1 MDCGWDRNEDG
12 GQGLSWEEIYLHSI
26 RLLLQKEEPEVIS
39 EGKPLSKRGTCEME
53 SKLAPRLRQWGFIKK
68 KGMNKV
74 KNHEKCN
81 KTINIIKC

>member
-1 MDCGWDRNEDG
+1 MDCGRDRNEDG
-12 GQGLSWEEIYLHSI
+12 GQGLGWEEIYLHSI

-39 EGKPLSKRGTCEME
+39 VGKLLSKRGTCEMA

>member
-1 MDCGWDRNEDG
+1 MVRWIMVGIGMKMGVR
-12 GQGLSWEEIYLHSI
+12 EEIYLHSI

-39 EGKPLSKRGTCEME
+39 VGKLLSKRGTCEMA